1 MSRFRTEGIVSE
13 PIYAV
18 VGRGWMVG
26 WLRGRP
32 IDSSESTRSSTS
44 SKEQVEE
51 QEERLLKF
59 LEYNLINT

>member
-32 IDSSESTRSSTS
+32 IDSSESARS
-44 SKEQVEE
+44 SKEQEEE